1 MEIRAL
7 VFDPDEFYT
16 APIEDYIRIS
26 TAVVL
31 LAAMLKMSSL
41 LYQAFVVVQATDI
54 DIGDGPIILGIT
66 VMGGL
71 MLFPLV
77 AGWLLISGVF
87 FWTSKLFD
95 GQGNFR
101 SLAMHVAWGFTPQ
114 VISSIYNLII
124 FAVLFGPAE
133 SVTGFAQINS
143 HPAVVAGSILT
154 AACLV
159 WTAFLWIFAVKHAR
173 QLSLREAT
181 YTVAPVAV
189 LLVLYGI
196 YQTPVW

>member
-16 APIEDYIRIS
+16 VPIEDYIRIS

-31 LAAMLKMSSL
+31 LAALLEVSSL
-41 LYQAFVVVQATDI
+41 LYRASVVVQATDI
-54 DIGDGPIILGIT
+54 DLGGGPIIPAMT
-66 VMGGL
+66 VMGVM

-95 GQGNFR
+95 GQRNFR
-101 SLAMHVAWGFTPQ
+101 SLAMYVAWGFTPQ
-114 VISSIYNLII
+114 ALSSIYNLVV
-124 FAVLFGPAE
+124 FAVLFRSAE
-133 SVTGFAQINS
+133 SVTGIAQINS
-143 HPAVVAGSILT
+143 HPAVVAGSILG
-154 AACLV
+154 AACLA

-173 QLSLREAT
+173 ELSLREAT

-196 YQTPVW
+196 YQIPIW